1 MSFLGSL
8 GKVFSTAGSI
18 MSVIPGLGTIPGA
31 AASAAGGL
39 MSQMGSEQDQKSF
52 YNQQLVYNSPK
63 EQMKRL
69 QEAGLNPNL
78 IYGSQGVTGMS
89 ANDATAP
96 NLQQYSENPYLKMT
110 PQQIQEMAIQRRQ
123 QENLNKIADSTVE
136 KNEAQADNYRK
147 NTELQE
153 EERVAKANYNSIWNI
168 VMDNEVAKR
177 DLAQLA
183 VDAQRIENAILKN
196 KKDITEQELKEMLES
211 YPDRMATIT
220 QKLENLRKEGKRID
234 ATTAREYASI
244 ALMGIQ
250 GQYYSAMAGYA
261 DENTRKLFIE
271 NDFNEQTAPLR
282 FEQSRTALMQSILD
296 TNGKILDNAFGKGE
310 VSSLS
315 RLGVTIIQR
324 AKTGEAGLVRSLN
337 ALDKAVGGY
346 QYQQHYYKK

>member
-1 MSFLGSL
+1 MSFLGSI

-18 MSVIPGLGTIPGA
+18 MSAIPGLGTIPGV

-39 MSQMGSEQDQKSF
+39 LSQMGSEQDQKTL

-78 IYGSQGVTGMS
+78 IYGTQGVTGMS
-89 ANDATAP
+89 AKDATAP
-96 NLQQYSENPYLKMT
+96 NLQQYSENPYLKMS

-136 KNEAQADNYRK
+136 KNEAQAENYRK

-153 EERVAKANYNSIWNI
+153 EERIAKSNYNSIWNI
-168 VMDNEVAKR
+168 VADDYVAKR

-183 VDAQRIENAILKN
+183 VEAQRIENAILDN
-196 KKDITEQELKEMLES
+196 KKDISEQELKEMLES

-271 NDFNEQTAPLR
+271 NDLNEQTAPMK
-282 FEQSRTALMQSILD
+282 FEESRIELARKIVD
-296 TNGKILDNAFGKGE
+296 TNGAILKNATGSGE
-310 VSSLS
+310 LSTIS
-315 RLGVTIIQR
+315 RLAIHATHAI
-324 AKTGEAGLVRSLN
+324 KTGKSYIPRVTKGLS
-337 ALDKAVGGY
+337 DAVGGY
-346 QYQQHYYKK
+346 QYHQHYYKK